1 MRLFLLFFFLT
12 SINIISAQSFDP
24 KWLNSTPARN
34 IGPGGM
40 SGRTTTIDVVHDDPK
55 IIYIGTA
62 SGGIWRSKSGGV
74 SWEPIFNDQITAS
87 IGSIAIQQSNPDVIW
102 AGTGEG
108 NPRNSLNGGFGIYKS
123 LDGGDSW
130 KSMGLKY
137 TRHIHRIIIHPNN
150 PNVLYVAAIG
160 SPWGE
165 HKERGVYKTTN
176 GGETWVKILSGNLN
190 TGAAD
195 LVMDPNNPN
204 KLVAALWEHK
214 REPWFFKSGG
224 SNSGLFVT
232 IDGGKNWIKKTDKD
246 GLPKGDLGRIGLAFS
261 TNKSQIIYAL
271 IESKKNGLYKSIDGG
286 KKWKL
291 INSKPGI
298 GNRPFY
304 YSDLFV
310 DPKNENRVYSVF
322 TYVNVSEDGGK
333 SFSELMPAYGVDNG
347 VHPDHHAWWIHPENG
362 NFIIDGNDGGMN
374 ISRDGGKSWR
384 FIGNI
389 PVAQFYHISIDDEYP
404 YNVYGGMQD
413 NGSWR
418 GPAYVWKTQG
428 IRNSYWQEIAFGDGF
443 DVVPDKD
450 NSQFGFAM
458 SQQGNVSRYDWKT
471 GNNYTVRPTH
481 PDPEIK
487 LRFNWNAAIGQDPFN
502 NSTVYFGSQFVHK
515 SSDKGLTWSLI
526 SPDLTTN
533 NPEKQKQS
541 ESGGLTLDA
550 TGAENHCTLIVIE
563 PSPLEKNMLWVASD
577 DGRVHITKDG
587 GGNWE
592 DVTKGLKGLPKGSW
606 IPQIKASNKNKGE
619 ALLIANDYRRFNYEA
634 YAYRTKNYG
643 KTWER
648 IVNSND
654 VSSYTL
660 SIIEDIVNPKLLFLG
675 TDDGLYFSLNSGENW
690 QKFDSKTFPTV
701 STKDLAIH
709 PREHDLIIGTFGR
722 AAWIL
727 DDIKPLRVMADSLS
741 LTNKLFKLFEP
752 PTAYMASIQQPTGS
766 RFGGDALFNGE
777 NKGFGAQIKYFF
789 NPDFSEIKD
798 LKKDTL
804 LLKVYD
810 KERLIRTLKIKF
822 PDKKGFH
829 KIRWNMDEKGPKYP
843 NRKIRKNNS
852 EGSGTQVK
860 PGEYKL
866 IMEVGDINDET
877 SIIVKSD
884 PRLSISKK
892 AIENSY
898 KTSKTLEKYIKI
910 IDKASNQLAKSIL
923 IAKDFENILIKNDSL
938 LFKTQIESSKEV
950 IKKINV
956 IQDLFF
962 GKVDKR
968 QGIIR
973 SPKETVL
980 SRIRKAYYYSSSRP
994 NGTTKT
1000 EEILITQAENE
1011 LKSALDKINMFFN
1024 EEWKKYQ
1031 LKMEKISISPFK
1043 PIQKFNINN

>member
-1 MRLFLLFFFLT
+1 
-12 SINIISAQSFDP
+12 
-24 KWLNSTPARN
+24 
-34 IGPGGM
+34 
-40 SGRTTTIDVVHDDPK
+40 
-55 IIYIGTA
+55 
-62 SGGIWRSKSGGV
+62 
-74 SWEPIFNDQITAS
+74 
-87 IGSIAIQQSNPDVIW
+87 
-102 AGTGEG
+102 
-108 NPRNSLNGGFGIYKS
+108 
-123 LDGGDSW
+123 
-130 KSMGLKY
+130 MGLKY

-246 GLPKGDLGRIGLAFS
+246 GLPKGDLGRIGLAFA
-261 TNKSQIIYAL
+261 TNKSEILYAL